1 MNKFIFLLTTL
12 LAFSDSL
19 WAQEQTWYGNLDLGS
34 AALRI
39 VFHVDHDGKAYTTTM
54 DSPDQGVA
62 GMPTTSTSVKDGWII
77 IRAENIS
84 MTYTG
89 KLYADSI
96 AGTFSQG
103 GFRKALSL
111 YKTPP
116 PVKEITYNRPQT
128 PQPPFN
134 YIIDTVYFTNPS
146 DKVTLHGV
154 LTRPENK
161 KSFPLAVLIS
171 GSGTQDLNSTVMHHQ
186 PFWVIADALTR
197 QGIAV
202 FRFDDRGAGK
212 SKGDPTRTT
221 SATIAEDVAA
231 AIATLRQQYKGFSR
245 IGVIGHSQGGSVAI
259 RLGADQPSPVDFMI
273 LLAAPGLSGSE
284 VIVDQTKKIGR
295 EQHLPDSII
304 DEQVRI
310 TQALHRIIMGQK
322 DSAAIAGALEAYSE
336 QQWKALPE
344 EQRKLAGS
352 SDLFM
357 QYNASL
363 NNPAV
368 TDIISFDP
376 APLLPRIKCPVL
388 ILNGE
393 LDIQVDARLNTAAIL
408 SGIRK
413 GGNKN
418 VTVRIYPYLNHLFQY
433 AVNGSVEE
441 YEILEETFNEAPL
454 EDVIRFI
461 RSLP

>member
-1 MNKFIFLLTTL
+1 MNRFIFLLIAL
-12 LAFSDSL
+12 LSCSGSL
-19 WAQEQTWYGNLDLGS
+19 WSQKQTWYGNLDVGS
-34 AALRI
+34 AALRL
-39 VFHVDHDGKAYTTTM
+39 VFHVDQEGKTYTTTM
-54 DSPDQGVA
+54 DSPDQGVT

-77 IRAENIS
+77 IRAENIG
-84 MTYTG
+84 MTYAG

-128 PQPPFN
+128 PQTPFN
-134 YIIDTVYFTNPS
+134 YSIDTVYFTNPS

-154 LTRPENK
+154 LTRPATK

-212 SKGDPTRTT
+212 SKGNPAQTT

-231 AIATLRQQYKGFSR
+231 AIATLRQQYKDFTR

-259 RLGADQPSPVDFMI
+259 RLGAEQRSPVDFMI
-273 LLAAPGLSGSE
+273 LLAAPGLAGTDI
-284 VIVDQTKKIGR
+284 IVDQTKKIGR
-295 EQHLPDSII
+295 EQHLPDSVI
-304 DEQVRI
+304 DEQVRV
-310 TQALHRIIMGQK
+310 TQALHHIIMDQK
-322 DSAAIAGALEAYSE
+322 DSAAIAGALAAYSE

-418 VTVRIYPYLNHLFQY
+418 VAVKTYPYLNHLFQY

-454 EDVIRFI
+454 EDMIRFI